1 MSWKHTGFS
10 VHNGV
15 RIAKDDDVGKEY
27 VAQHNI
33 RYVASHAKIMK
44 IKEYLI

>member
-1 MSWKHTGFS
+1 MRWKHTGFS
-10 VHNGV
+10 AHNGV
-15 RIAKDDDVGKEY
+15 RIAKDDDVGKEN
-27 VAQHNI
+27 VAQYII